1 METQL
6 NRHTLRY
13 LLVTFG
19 LFISAFFWLVVA
31 TYPSFFLFNPWE
43 NPSAV
48 RAVLLTAMMIAWILL
63 SSAPVLIFAS
73 MAAGRTGG
81 LKFLP
86 AVALAWPVLLIVNHV
101 SLAIV
106 EQHWYTG
113 YLIQCPIFIA
123 TDILL
128 PVLLVSVWLEL
139 RPHDHP
145 VRHAV
150 AKQPRP
156 AGNQAD

>member
-6 NRHTLRY
+6 NRHTVRY

-19 LFISAFFWLVVA
+19 IFISAFFWLVVA
-31 TYPSFFLFNPWE
+31 TYPSFFLFNPWD

-86 AVALAWPVLLIVNHV
+86 VVSLAWPVLLIVNHV

-106 EQHWYTG
+106 EHHWYTG
-113 YLIQCPIFIA
+113 YLVQYPIFIA

-128 PVLLVSVWLEL
+128 PVLLVAVWLEL

-156 AGNQAD
+156 AGNLAD